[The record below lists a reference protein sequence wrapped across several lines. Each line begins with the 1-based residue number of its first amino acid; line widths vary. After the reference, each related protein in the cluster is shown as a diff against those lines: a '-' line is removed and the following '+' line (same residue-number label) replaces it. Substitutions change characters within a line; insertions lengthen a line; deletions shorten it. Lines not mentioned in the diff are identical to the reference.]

1 MIELIRRHPVAFG
14 LALLMHLVLVAL
26 MVFGLDWLHPPKPV
40 VPKAPVVQATLVD
53 QKKLEAREAAKKAAE
68 LERRRRLEEE
78 KRRKAELERKKKLEA
93 ERKRKAELERKK
105 KLEAERKRKAELE
118 RKKKLEAER
127 KRKAELERK
136 KRLEAERK
144 RKAELERKKK
154 LEAERKRK
162 AELERKKRLEAER
175 KRKAELERKKRLEAE
190 RKRKA
195 ELERKK
201 RLEAERKRKAE
212 AARRAREAEL
222 AAQLEAERAQR
233 EMATVMAAIRRK
245 VQNNW
250 LRPAGSRGRGLQ
262 AKVRVR
268 LNDKG
273 SVLLVKIVQS
283 SGDPLFDE
291 SVVRAVY
298 RAEPLPMPSS
308 PRLMDQFRNF
318 TFVFKP
324 GQ

>member
-40 VPKAPVVQATLVD
+40 TPKAPVVQATLVD
-53 QKKLEAREAAKKAAE
+53 QKKLAAREAAKKAAE

-78 KRRKAELERKKKLEA
+78 KRRQAELERKKKLEA

-136 KRLEAERK
+136 RKLEAERR

-162 AELERKKRLEAER
+162 AELARKKKLEAER
-175 KRKAELERKKRLEAE
+175 R
-190 RKRKA
+190 
-195 ELERKK
+195 
-201 RLEAERKRKAE
+201 RKAE

-222 AAQLEAERAQR
+222 AAQLEAEQAQR
-233 EMATVMAAIRRK
+233 EMARVMAAIRRK

-250 LRPAGSRGRGLQ
+250 LRPAGSRSRGLQ

-273 SVLLVKIVQS
+273 SVLLVKIVES

>member
-78 KRRKAELERKKKLEA
+78 KR
-93 ERKRKAELERKK
+93 
-105 KLEAERKRKAELE
+105 
-118 RKKKLEAER
+118 
-127 KRKAELERK
+127 
-136 KRLEAERK
+136 
-144 RKAELERKKK
+144 
-154 LEAERKRK
+154 
-162 AELERKKRLEAER
+162 
-175 KRKAELERKKRLEAE
+175 RKAELERKKRLEAE

>member
-1 MIELIRRHPVAFG
+1 
-14 LALLMHLVLVAL
+14 
-26 MVFGLDWLHPPKPV
+26 
-40 VPKAPVVQATLVD
+40 
-53 QKKLEAREAAKKAAE
+53 
-68 LERRRRLEEE
+68 
-78 KRRKAELERKKKLEA
+78 
-93 ERKRKAELERKK
+93 
-105 KLEAERKRKAELE
+105 
-118 RKKKLEAER
+118 
-127 KRKAELERK
+127 
-136 KRLEAERK
+136 
-144 RKAELERKKK
+144 
-154 LEAERKRK
+154 
-162 AELERKKRLEAER
+162 
-175 KRKAELERKKRLEAE
+175 
-190 RKRKA
+190 
-195 ELERKK
+195 
-201 RLEAERKRKAE
+201 
-212 AARRAREAEL
+212 
-222 AAQLEAERAQR
+222 
-233 EMATVMAAIRRK
+233 MAAIRRK